1 MDSFIFAFN
10 SVSPIIAMVAI
21 GYLLKRMGLISDSFS
36 LAANKLVFRIFLPV
50 MLFYNIYRIDDLSS
64 FSPGFIVYA
73 VAMIF
78 VFFSLGALVSFFVTD
93 KKERRGVIIQASFR
107 SNYALIGIPIAESLF
122 GAVGGAVAAVLS
134 AFIVPILNV
143 LAVITLSVFGGSK
156 VRPSAKKIALDIL
169 KNPLICGVAL
179 GFVSLGVRAI
189 LVRLGVD
196 FRITDIQPIEKV
208 LSYLS
213 NLATPIALLML
224 GARFEF
230 SAVSSLRREIVCGT
244 LMRTVVAPLVGL
256 GIAFLFFRDTFRGEH
271 FAVFV
276 AMFSTPV
283 AVSSV
288 PMTQEMKG
296 DLTLA
301 GQLVVW
307 TTLISGISIFVSVFI
322 LRLIGI
328 F

>member
-1 MDSFIFAFN
+1 MESLLFAFN
-10 SVSPIIAMVAI
+10 AVSPIIGMVAI
-21 GYLLKRMGLISDSFS
+21 GYLLKRIGLISDSFS
-36 LAANKLVFRIFLPV
+36 LEANKLVFRVFLPT

-78 VFFSLGALVSFFVTD
+78 VFFTLGALLSFFFTD
-93 KKERRGVIIQASFR
+93 KKERRGVLIQAAFR
-107 SNYALIGIPIAESLF
+107 SNYALIGVPIAEALF

-134 AFIVPILNV
+134 AVIVPILNV
-143 LAVITLSVFGGSK
+143 LAVITLSVFGGGE

-179 GFVSLGVRAI
+179 GFVALGVRAI
-189 LVRLGVD
+189 FVRFGID

-230 SAVSSLRREIVCGT
+230 SAVSSLRREIVFGT
-244 LMRTVVAPLVGL
+244 LMRTVAAPLIGL
-256 GIAFLFFRDTFRGEH
+256 GIAFVFFRDSFKGEH

-307 TTLISGISIFVSVFI
+307 TTLISGFSIFISAFL
-322 LRLIGI
+322 LRLLGV

>member
-1 MDSFIFAFN
+1 MDSLIFAFN
-10 SVSPIIAMVAI
+10 AVAPIIGMVAI
-21 GYLLKRMGLISDSFS
+21 GYLLKRVGLISDSFS
-36 LAANKLVFRIFLPV
+36 LEANKLVFRVFLPT

-64 FSPGFIVYA
+64 FSPGFIIYA

-78 VFFSLGALVSFFVTD
+78 VFFTLGALLSFFFTD
-93 KKERRGVIIQASFR
+93 KKERRGVLIQAAFR
-107 SNYALIGIPIAESLF
+107 SNYALIGVPIAEALF

-134 AFIVPILNV
+134 AVIVPILNV

-169 KNPLICGVAL
+169 KNPLIFGVTL
-179 GFVSLGVRAI
+179 GFVALGVRAI
-189 LVRLGVD
+189 FVRFGID

-230 SAVSSLRREIVCGT
+230 SAVSSLRREIVFGT
-244 LMRTVVAPLVGL
+244 LMRTIVAPLIGL
-256 GIAFLFFRDTFRGEH
+256 GIAFVFFRDAFKGEH

-276 AMFSTPV
+276 AMFTTPV

-296 DLTLA
+296 DLALA

-307 TTLISGISIFVSVFI
+307 STLISGFSIFISVFL
-322 LRLIGI
+322 LRLLGI